1 MRYISVALVVLVV
14 PVVGSGCDARVTM
27 AGEVDSLRSQGS
39 PEQCASEDR
48 APGGGLGAAVSGSPM
63 RRGRWGLADGSTLVL
78 RPLGVLVR
86 EVGGSSRPVSTDV
99 LGLPAVSPD
108 GRRIVFSH
116 RMAAQSKLVAMTL
129 TQAGLSPLRVLWAN
143 GQPDRPAL
151 SPDGE
156 RVVFVAG
163 NRGVA
168 GLWVI
173 GFDGTG
179 AAALTNDGLDL
190 RNRVRGQ
197 APAGFVPVPHRGPPE
212 VLGNRVRWDA
222 PDGAHEV
229 VLP

>member
-1 MRYISVALVVLVV
+1 MR
-14 PVVGSGCDARVTM
+14 
-27 AGEVDSLRSQGS
+27 Q
-39 PEQCASEDR
+39 
-48 APGGGLGAAVSGSPM
+48 
-63 RRGRWGLADGSTLVL
+63 GRWALADGSTLVL
-78 RPLGVLVR
+78 RPGGVLMR
-86 EVGGSSRPVSTDV
+86 EVGGTVTERPVSTEV
-99 LGLPAVSPD
+99 LGLPAVAPD

-116 RMAAQSKLVAMTL
+116 RRSPQSELVATAL
-129 TQAGLSPLRVLWAN
+129 TRAGWSPLRLLWES

-179 AAALTNDGLDL
+179 AAALTNDELDL
-190 RNRVRGQ
+190 RNRVPGQ
-197 APAGFVPVPHRGPPE
+197 APSGFVPVPHRGPPE
-212 VLGNRVRWDA
+212 VLGDRVRWEA
-222 PDGAHEV
+222 PDGRHEV

>member
-1 MRYISVALVVLVV
+1 MRYVSVALVVLA
-14 PVVGSGCDARVTM
+14 VGGCDARV
-27 AGEVDSLRSQGS
+27 AVVGEVENRRSQRS
-39 PEQCASEDR
+39 SEQCTSEER
-48 APGGGLGAAVSGSPM
+48 ALGGGLGAAVTGSPL
-63 RRGRWGLADGSTLVL
+63 RQGRWALADGSTLVL
-78 RPLGVLVR
+78 KPGGVLVR
-86 EVGGSSRPVSTDV
+86 EVGGTERSVSTYV
-99 LGLPAVSPD
+99 LGLPAVASD

-116 RMAAQSKLVAMTL
+116 RESTQSELVATAL
-129 TQAGLSPLRVLWAN
+129 TKAGWSPLRVLWPN

-179 AAALTNDGLDL
+179 VAALTNGRLDL
-190 RNRVRGQ
+190 HSRVGGQ

-212 VLGNRVRWDA
+212 VLGDRVRWEA
-222 PDGAHEV
+222 PDGWHEA

>member
-1 MRYISVALVVLVV
+1 MAVVVLVV
-14 PVVGSGCDARVTM
+14 SACDARV
-27 AGEVDSLRSQGS
+27 AVVGEVENRRSQRSSEQCS
-39 PEQCASEDR
+39 PEER
-48 APGGGLGAAVSGSPM
+48 ALGAGLEAAVTGSPM
-63 RRGRWGLADGSTLVL
+63 RQGRWALADGSTLVL
-78 RPLGVLVR
+78 KPGGVLVR
-86 EVGGSSRPVSTDV
+86 EVGGTERPVSTDV
-99 LGLPAVSPD
+99 LGLPAVASD
-108 GRRIVFSH
+108 RRRIVFSH
-116 RMAAQSKLVAMTL
+116 RMSAQSELVATAL
-129 TQAGLSPLRVLWAN
+129 TRAGWSPLRVLWAN

-179 AAALTNDGLDL
+179 AAALTNGGLDL
-190 RNRVRGQ
+190 RNRVPGQ

-212 VLGNRVRWDA
+212 VLGDRMRWEA
-222 PDGAHEV
+222 PDGWHEV